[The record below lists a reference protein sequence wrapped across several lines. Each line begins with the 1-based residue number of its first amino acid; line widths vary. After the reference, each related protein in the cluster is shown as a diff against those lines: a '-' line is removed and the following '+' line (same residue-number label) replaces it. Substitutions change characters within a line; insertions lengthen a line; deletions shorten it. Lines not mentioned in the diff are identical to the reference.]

1 MTPDQFFQSLLPPFQ
16 NNSVNIL
23 SFLFE
28 NKPSIAKNDF
38 LTKCANINLFP
49 REQILYIYSKIDT
62 TFAGRIDRQQIE
74 PFFGPHLQRLS
85 YSSQGYPQTP
95 VQQTPNL
102 YGPPPPNTAGG
113 NFYQGNQ
120 WNFQGNIPPIQ
131 VQGNYPPQN
140 PVFNFPPP
148 QTQGNFQQQ
157 QLPQPNYLPPNN
169 PIVQSGYIQD
179 PYQQQSFVN
188 PGDSKLY
195 QTQYIN
201 FQGQDM
207 RNPSGKYFNFLRFF
221 SEINHSWKS
230 CQYERPP

>member
-1 MTPDQFFQSLLPPFQ
+1 MMTPDQFFQSLLPPFQ

-38 LTKCANINLFP
+38 LTKCANLNLFP

-102 YGPPPPNTAGG
+102 YGSREFSREYSSHSSSRKLSSTKSS
-113 NFYQGNQ
+113 
-120 WNFQGNIPPIQ
+120 
-131 VQGNYPPQN
+131 V
-140 PVFNFPPP
+140 
-148 QTQGNFQQQ
+148 
-157 QLPQPNYLPPNN
+157 QLPSSTN
-169 PIVQSGYIQD
+169 SREF
-179 PYQQQSFVN
+179 STTTTTTT
-188 PGDSKLY
+188 KL
-195 QTQYIN
+195 
-201 FQGQDM
+201 FA
-207 RNPSGKYFNFLRFF
+207 P
-221 SEINHSWKS
+221 
-230 CQYERPP
+230 